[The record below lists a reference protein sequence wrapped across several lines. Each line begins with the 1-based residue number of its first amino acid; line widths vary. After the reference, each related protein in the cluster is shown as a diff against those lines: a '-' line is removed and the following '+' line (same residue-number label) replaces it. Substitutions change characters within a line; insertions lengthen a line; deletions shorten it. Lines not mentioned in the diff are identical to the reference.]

1 MSNTNRREFMQLIGV
16 TAVMSTLQTNIAKA
30 LAIPANNRTRTIR
43 DVEHVVIL
51 MQENRPFDHQFG
63 TLRGVRGFNDPRAV
77 NINLPLQGGGSTQ
90 VPVWLQPAGAANV
103 AAGYGVPPDSGTLGG
118 PSDGAEVVP
127 PFRVNPTSVSPGL
140 TNVGGTYLPGTDH
153 SWGGTH
159 AAWNQGQYDM
169 WAVAHGPM
177 AMSYMTRDDIPY
189 HYALADAFT
198 VADAYYCSIMG
209 PTNPNRCYMWTGCIG
224 NVNYLGTGG
233 TDGLGAGPVTGN
245 GLSVNNAYFSFETFP
260 EVLQAAGLPGS
271 RRTNLR
277 AGFWGRDR
285 QFLRR

>member
-43 DVEHVVIL
+43 DVEHIVIL

-77 NINLPLQGGGSTQ
+77 NINLPQQSGTGTTQ

-103 AAGYGVPPDSGTLGG
+103 AAGYGVLPDSGTLGG
-118 PSDGAEVVP
+118 PPDGAEVIP
-127 PFRVNPTSVSPGL
+127 PFRVNPASVSPGL

-177 AMSYMTRDDIPY
+177 AMSYMT
-189 HYALADAFT
+189 
-198 VADAYYCSIMG
+198 
-209 PTNPNRCYMWTGCIG
+209 
-224 NVNYLGTGG
+224 
-233 TDGLGAGPVTGN
+233 
-245 GLSVNNAYFSFETFP
+245 
-260 EVLQAAGLPGS
+260 
-271 RRTNLR
+271 
-277 AGFWGRDR
+277 
-285 QFLRR
+285 